1 MCGIA
6 GIIGFDKSR
15 IEHLVRGMTDALSH
29 RGPDASGLFQDG
41 DMALGHR
48 RLSIID
54 LGHNADQPL
63 QDNTGNYV
71 IVFNGEIYNYQSL
84 KRELDYPWKT
94 NSDTEVILA
103 AYIKWGSACLE
114 KLNGMFAFAI
124 WNKADAELF
133 IARDR
138 LGVKPLYYSNTADSF
153 VFSSEIRSLLCSGIP
168 ERKINRKSLQD
179 YLTYMTV
186 RTPETIIKDVKQL
199 CPGEFAFYRQGKLSK
214 SFYWQLTKSK
224 AETVNDTREQI
235 LEKLREMFKASVQ
248 SRMVADVRVGAFLSG
263 GIDSSAIVACM
274 SGLSKQPVDTFSVVF
289 EEKQFDESEYS
300 RMVSQKYKTNH
311 TELLLKPEDLLNN
324 LDGFI
329 KSMDTPSADGINTYM
344 VSKMVAET
352 GIKVVLTGIGG
363 DELFAGYNG
372 FYRWKR
378 FSKHSFVF
386 SNLFTRGAV
395 NLLSLCLK
403 GRNILKI
410 KDLLN
415 RNSQTLEA
423 FYANSR
429 SVFLNHELSAML
441 TDEDTKH
448 SSWVD
453 LNQTDLS
460 KFQSLSQY
468 SIAELSHYTLD
479 VLLKDSDQMSM
490 AWALELREPFFDY
503 RLVEYVLS
511 VSDAD
516 KMAHG
521 TPKRLF
527 VEAIGT
533 LLPPEIV
540 HRPKK
545 GFTFPWK
552 TWLKND
558 LNAYCDKALHSLSDR
573 GIFKPRAVLKI
584 WQDFLKDRNAV
595 SWLHIWGLVVL
606 ELWIEENKIE
616 C

>member
-15 IEHLVRGMTDALSH
+15 VEHLVRGMTDALSH
-29 RGPDASGLFQDG
+29 RGPDASGLFQDD

-84 KRELDYPWKT
+84 KHELDYPWKT

-138 LGVKPLYYSNTADSF
+138 LGVKPLYYSITADSF
-153 VFSSEIRSLLCSGIP
+153 VFSSEIRSLLSSGIP
-168 ERKINRKSLQD
+168 ERKINRESLQD

-199 CPGEFAFYRQGKLSK
+199 CPGEFALYRQGKFSK

-224 AETVNDTREQI
+224 AETVDDTREQI
-235 LEKLREMFKASVQ
+235 LEKLRKLFNASVQ

-274 SGLSKQPVDTFSVVF
+274 AGLSKQPVDTFSVVF
-289 EEKQFDESEYS
+289 DDKQFDESEYS

-311 TELLLKPEDLLNN
+311 TELLLKPEDLLKN

-363 DELFAGYNG
+363 DELFAGYKG

-378 FSKHSFVF
+378 FSEHSNGF
-386 SNLFTRGAV
+386 SNLFTRGAA
-395 NLLSLCLK
+395 NLLSVFLK

-415 RNSQTLEA
+415 RNSQTLES

-429 SVFLNHELSAML
+429 SVFLSHERSAML

-453 LNQTDLS
+453 LNQTDLR

-490 AWALELREPFFDY
+490 AWALELREPFFDF

-527 VEAIGT
+527 VEAMGT

-573 GIFKPRAVLKI
+573 GIFKARSVLKI
-584 WQDFLKDRNAV
+584 WQDFLNDRNAV
-595 SWLHIWGLVVL
+595 SWLHVWGLVVL